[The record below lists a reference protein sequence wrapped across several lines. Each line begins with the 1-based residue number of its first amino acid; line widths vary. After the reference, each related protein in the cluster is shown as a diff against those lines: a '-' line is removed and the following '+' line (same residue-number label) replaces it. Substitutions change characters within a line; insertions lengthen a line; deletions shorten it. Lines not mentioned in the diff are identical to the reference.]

1 MCPSKVAAH
10 WLVGLAIGVVSST
23 VTAQEPVRLYA
34 AGSLRSVMLE
44 LGAAFET
51 TEGIKLAPVF
61 GASGL
66 LRERIERGE
75 PADVFAS
82 ADMSHPQRLAA
93 AGRSYK
99 AVPFAYNR
107 LCALVSPRIEVT
119 SATLLDRILDPAVKL
134 GMSTPVADPSGDYA
148 VQLFEKAEQVRAG
161 AHATLMQK
169 GRRLTGGPDSPP
181 PPKDRSV
188 YASLMS
194 SGEADVFLTYCTNA
208 LQAQQEI
215 PGLRVV
221 QFPEGLAVNATY
233 GLTVMKDAR
242 LHAAQFAEFV
252 LSRRGQDILS
262 RHGFTP
268 VSKSR
273 DKLASLL
280 LRYIRAGT
288 TP

>member
-1 MCPSKVAAH
+1 MCAVCPSKAAAR
-10 WLVGLAIGVVSST
+10 WLAGLAIVASAA
-23 VTAQEPVRLYA
+23 TAQEPVRLYA

-44 LGAAFET
+44 LGAAFEA

-75 PADVFAS
+75 PVDVFAS
-82 ADMSHPQRLAA
+82 ADMDHPQRLAA

-134 GMSTPVADPSGDYA
+134 GMSTPLADPSGDYA
-148 VQLFEKAEQVRAG
+148 VQLFERAEQVRAG
-161 AHATLMQK
+161 AYATLMQK

-188 YASLMS
+188 YAALVS
-194 SGEADVFLTYCTNA
+194 SGEADIFLTYCTNA

-215 PGLRVV
+215 LGLRVV
-221 QFPEGLAVNATY
+221 QVPEGLAVSATY
-233 GLTVMKDAR
+233 GLAVMRNAR
-242 LHAAQFAEFV
+242 LHTARFAEFV
-252 LSRRGQDILS
+252 LSRQGQEILA

-268 VSKSR
+268 VSK
-273 DKLASLL
+273 
-280 LRYIRAGT
+280 
-288 TP
+288 